1 MKAIIQLVQH
11 AKVTVDDNVCGS
23 INKGFLVLLGIE
35 QSDTLADAE
44 ILAQKTANLRIFC
57 DSDDK
62 MNLSLL
68 QVDGQA
74 LVISNFTLCANTKK
88 GNRPSFTNAMHPAAA
103 QEMYDKFCLLLK
115 ENGVQTVE
123 KGVFGADMKV
133 ELLNDGPVTI
143 TLDTTIW
150 RQ

>member
-1 MKAIIQLVQH
+1 MKALIQRVIESKLEID
-11 AKVTVDDNVCGS
+11 KKEYS
-23 INKGFLVLLGIE
+23 KINKGFLVLLGIE

-44 ILAQKTANLRIFC
+44 ILAQKIANLRIFC
-57 DSDDK
+57 DSEDK

-88 GNRPSFTNAMHPAAA
+88 GNRPSFTNAMHPKEA

-123 KGVFGADMKV
+123 KGIFGADMKV

-143 TLDTTIW
+143 LLDSKRTF
-150 RQ
+150 

>member
-11 AKVTVDDNVCGS
+11 AKVTVDDSVCGS

-44 ILAQKTANLRIFC
+44 ILAQKIANLRIFC
-57 DSDDK
+57 DSEDK

-88 GNRPSFTNAMHPAAA
+88 GNRPSFTNAMHPQVA

-115 ENGVQTVE
+115 ENGVKTVE